1 MPAIAPTTVI
11 AWDPEWEEYTVKRG
25 RASHHTGDYQDAVDT
40 AAAMAKGGAIVDRVP
55 KSRRRAPAWL
65 AVGGAK

>member
-1 MPAIAPTTVI
+1 MTAPTTVI

-25 RASHHTGDYQDAVDT
+25 RASHHTDAYDDAVAT
-40 AAAMAKGGAIVDRVP
+40 AAVMARGGAIVDRVP